1 LFEAL
6 AITLREGVEGALVLA
21 VALAFLERRGL
32 QRLRPALWAGTSL
45 ALACSAA
52 LAVLATRFTYN
63 AELAEGIAM
72 LVAFVLVLSLV
83 IWMWK
88 AGPHMK
94 AEVES
99 GLTRAAAGG
108 GGALAVFLFAFGMVL
123 REGAE
128 TAIFL
133 SAASF
138 SSEGLSL
145 WIGAAIGLALAVG
158 FGVLF
163 VRGTLRIPLKPFFS
177 LTSGVLLLISLQLLV
192 GGLHELSE
200 AEVLPASRREMAIIG
215 PLVKNEL
222 LLFTL
227 TVAVAA
233 IWLLRRSAPAKAAA
247 DAEKSGPDARLRRAE
262 NEREGRRRRW
272 TGIIGLLVVGLLATA
287 FARGSRMPA
296 KEPATPVTAQGG
308 AIRLDAAAVS
318 DGHMHFYEAT
328 LSNGTAR
335 FFAIKIADKIQVC
348 FDACEICGDRGY
360 FEQKGALVCRNC
372 TSPIALA
379 TVGRGGGCNPI
390 PIPHQ
395 DVAGAQV
402 PTLVIQTA
410 DLERGL
416 PHLGG
421 R

>member
-1 LFEAL
+1 VFEAL

-32 QRLRPALWAGTSL
+32 SRLKPALWAGTAL
-45 ALACSAA
+45 ALVASAV
-52 LAVLATRFTYN
+52 LAVLATRLTYN
-63 AELAEGIAM
+63 EELAEGIAM
-72 LVAFVLVLSLV
+72 LVAFVMVLSLV

-94 AEVES
+94 EEVES
-99 GLTRAAAGG
+99 GLSRAAAGG
-108 GGALAVFLFAFGMVL
+108 GGSLAVFLFAFGMVL

-138 SSEGLSL
+138 SSEGLAL
-145 WIGAAIGLALAVG
+145 WIGALIGLGLAMG
-158 FGVLF
+158 FGILF

-177 LTSGVLLLISLQLLV
+177 LTSAVLLLISIQLLV

-200 AEVLPASRREMAIIG
+200 AEVLPASRREMSIIG

-233 IWLLRRSAPAKAAA
+233 FWLLRRPASAPPKPGAPT
-247 DAEKSGPDARLRRAE
+247 EGPEARLARAAS
-262 NEREGRRRRW
+262 ERDSRRRRW
-272 TGIIGLLVVGLLATA
+272 TGIVGLVVVGLLATA
-287 FARGSRMPA
+287 FARGSRTPA
-296 KEPATPVTAQGG
+296 KEPATPVTAQDGK
-308 AIRLDAAAVS
+308 IRLDAAAIS
-318 DGHMHFYEAT
+318 DGHMHFFETT
-328 LSNGTAR
+328 LPAGTAR
-335 FFAIKIADKIQVC
+335 LFAIKVGDKVQVC

-360 FEQKGALVCRNC
+360 FESKGALVCRNC
-372 TSPIALA
+372 TSPIALS
-379 TVGRGGGCNPI
+379 TIGRGGGCNPI
-390 PIPHQ
+390 PVPHE
-395 DVAGAQV
+395 DVQGPQGPA
-402 PTLVIQTA
+402 LEIRTA
-410 DLERGL
+410 DLEQVL
-416 PHLGG
+416 PKLGG